1 LERPVWE
8 HGFRRDER
16 FLAAL
21 RIDPLLLDWPRAARR
36 LAEWG
41 YHAGAALNASVT
53 GEARRF
59 LADWTKRI
67 EAKYLMVSLPPDFL
81 FPDQHHCSRLLEK
94 AVLPHCR
101 EFGLP
106 LALMLGVK
114 RAVNPRLK
122 LAGDGLGRSDLQAL
136 QNLCAGF
143 PENKFLATALSRENQ
158 QELCVLARKFR
169 NLHLFGCWWFTNV
182 PLVAEEMTRMR
193 LELIGLSI
201 TAQHSD
207 ARVLDQLVYK
217 WSHFREILSRA
228 LTDKYV
234 DLTRTGWEPTDAEIK
249 RDVQELFGGA
259 FEQFCRY

>member
-1 LERPVWE
+1 
-8 HGFRRDER
+8 
-16 FLAAL
+16 
-21 RIDPLLLDWPRAARR
+21 
-36 LAEWG
+36 
-41 YHAGAALNASVT
+41 
-53 GEARRF
+53 
-59 LADWTKRI
+59 
-67 EAKYLMVSLPPDFL
+67 MVSLHPVFL

-234 DLTRTGWEPTDAEIK
+234 DLTRAGWEPTDAEIK
-249 RDVQELFGGA
+249 RDVQELLGGA
-259 FEQFCRY
+259 FEQFCRR